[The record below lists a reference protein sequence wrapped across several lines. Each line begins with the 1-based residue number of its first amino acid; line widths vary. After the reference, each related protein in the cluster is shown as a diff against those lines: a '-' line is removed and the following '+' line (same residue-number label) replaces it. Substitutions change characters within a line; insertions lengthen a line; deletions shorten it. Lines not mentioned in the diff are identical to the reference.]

1 MNFQK
6 FEQKLVEAR
15 QQLQIIHYDAQKVPR
30 KMEAWEAKAIAE
42 LAYAVEELD
51 VAMEELRLQN
61 EELGVTRHQLE
72 LERQRYQ
79 ELFNLAPEAYIV
91 TDERAN
97 IQEANYAAAL
107 LLNVRQKNLIKKPL
121 DIFITSSKRDIF
133 RDRWLT
139 AIKLMSAAQD
149 GASNKPFIN
158 GEISLQPRQK
168 EPIPVTISVSASRDS
183 QGVVSLRWL
192 FGDLSDRKQTEQ
204 KIREQAALLDVTKD
218 AIIVRDWSD
227 RILFWNKGAERLYGW
242 RKEETLQRECDRL
255 LSGKGLPQLEQI
267 EQELLAQGEWQ
278 GELDQITKS
287 GDAIVV
293 ESRWTLMRDEEN
305 NPKSILIVNSDITQ
319 TKQLEIQCQRKQRLE
334 SIGTLVSGISHDLNN
349 LLSPILTVAQ
359 LLAKKFPDA
368 DERSQEMFQALE
380 INAKR
385 GADLLK
391 QILWFYRG
399 VEGQRVTLDL
409 AYLIAEIKSFVEQT
423 FPKSIEIV
431 TQVPGD
437 LWSVLGD
444 ITQLHQVAM
453 NLCLNARDAMPDG
466 GKLTIAVENLVID
479 ATEAKKNID
488 AKVGSYVSLSVSDT
502 GCGIS
507 LEIMDRIYEPFFT
520 TKEMGRGTGLGL
532 SMVAAIVESHNGFIE
547 IASEPGKGSTFKICL
562 PAIETPI
569 LTVKEAL
576 EFPDGESATVL
587 VVDDEAVNCR
597 IAKTMLETYG
607 YNVLT
612 TIDGIEAIALYA
624 QHQTAIEAVLID
636 MVMPSM
642 DGASVVRRLKQI
654 DPDVKIVAISGLV
667 FKDWMAELL
676 GTSVKAFLSKPYA
689 IEELLMTLKQ
699 VT

>member
-1 MNFQK
+1 MNYQK

-15 QQLQIIHYDAQKVPR
+15 QKLQIIHYKAQTAPR
-30 KMEAWEAKAIAE
+30 KMEQWEANAIAE

-61 EELGVTRHQLE
+61 EELGATRHQLE

-91 TDERAN
+91 TDERAI
-97 IQEANYAAAL
+97 IQEANYAAAI
-107 LLNVRQKNLIKKPL
+107 LLNARQKNLIKKPL
-121 DIFITSSKRDIF
+121 DIFIPLQKRDVF
-133 RDRWLT
+133 RDRWLK

-149 GASNKPFIN
+149 DATNKPFIN
-158 GEISLQPRQK
+158 GEICLQPREK
-168 EPIPVTISVSASRDS
+168 EAIPVTISVSASRDRR
-183 QGVVSLRWL
+183 GAISLRWL
-192 FGDLSDRKQTEQ
+192 FGDLSDRQQAEQ

-218 AIIVRDWSD
+218 AILVRDWSN

-242 RKEETLQRECDRL
+242 TKKETLQQECDRL
-255 LSGKGLPQLEQI
+255 LSRNLPQLEQI
-267 EQELLAQGEWQ
+267 EQELLTQGEWQ
-278 GELDQITKS
+278 GELEQVTKS

-293 ESRWTLMRDEEN
+293 KSHWTLMRDEEN
-305 NPKSILIVNSDITQ
+305 NPKSILIVNTDITL
-319 TKQLEIQCQRKQRLE
+319 TKQLEMQCQRKQRLE
-334 SIGTLVSGISHDLNN
+334 SIGTLASGISHDLNN

-359 LLAKKFPDA
+359 LLPKKFPDA

-399 VEGQRVTLDL
+399 VEGQRVRLDKT
-409 AYLIAEIKSFVEQT
+409 YLIAEMKLFVEQT

-444 ITQLHQVAM
+444 ITQLHQLAM

-479 ATEAKKNID
+479 ETEAKKNID
-488 AKVGSYVSLSVSDT
+488 AKVGFYVSLCVSDT

-507 LEIMDRIYEPFFT
+507 LEIMDRIYDPFFT
-520 TKEMGRGTGLGL
+520 TKEIGGGTGLGL
-532 SMVAAIVESHNGFIE
+532 SIIAAIVESHDGFIE
-547 IASEPGKGSTFKICL
+547 VASEPGKGSTFKICL
-562 PAIETPI
+562 PAVETPV
-569 LTVKEAL
+569 LTVAEAL
-576 EFPDGESATVL
+576 ELPNGEGATVL

-597 IAKTMLETYG
+597 IAKMKPL
-607 YNVLT
+607 
-612 TIDGIEAIALYA
+612 
-624 QHQTAIEAVLID
+624 
-636 MVMPSM
+636 
-642 DGASVVRRLKQI
+642 
-654 DPDVKIVAISGLV
+654 IVA
-667 FKDWMAELL
+667 LL
-676 GTSVKAFLSKPYA
+676 KRCWKP
-689 IEELLMTLKQ
+689 MDTKC
-699 VT
+699 

>member
-1 MNFQK
+1 MNFLK
-6 FEQKLVEAR
+6 FEQKLFEAR
-15 QQLQIIHYDAQKVPR
+15 QKLQIIHYDAQAVPR
-30 KMEAWEAKAIAE
+30 KIEQWEAQAIAQ

-61 EELGVTRHQLE
+61 EALSVTRHQLE
-72 LERQRYQ
+72 IERQRYQ

-91 TDERAN
+91 TDEQAI
-97 IQEANYAAAL
+97 IQEANYAAGS
-107 LLNVRQKNLIKKPL
+107 LLNMRRKNLIKKPL
-121 DIFITSSKRDIF
+121 DIFIPLQKRDVF
-133 RDRWLT
+133 RDRWLQ

-149 GASNKPFIN
+149 NTLDKSFIN
-158 GEISLQPRQK
+158 GEISLQPRDK
-168 EPIPVTISVSASRDS
+168 EEIPVTISVSASRDRR
-183 QGVVSLRWL
+183 GVVSLRWL
-192 FGDLSDRKQTEQ
+192 FGDLSERKQAEQ

-218 AIIVRDWSD
+218 AILVRDWHD

-242 RKEETLQRECDRL
+242 RKEEVLQQECARL
-255 LSGKGLPQLEQI
+255 LFSKGLPQLEQI

-278 GELDQITKS
+278 GELEQISKT
-287 GDAIVV
+287 GDALVV
-293 ESRWTLMRDEEN
+293 ESRWTLMLDEEN
-305 NPKSILIVNSDITQ
+305 NPKSILIVNSDITL

-334 SIGTLVSGISHDLNN
+334 SIGTLASGIYHDLNN

-359 LLAKKFPDA
+359 LLPKKFPDA

-399 VEGQRVTLDL
+399 MEGQRVTLDL
-409 AYLIAEIKSFVEQT
+409 TYLIAEIRSFVEQT
-423 FPKSIEIV
+423 FPKSIEVI
-431 TQVPGD
+431 TQVSGD

-444 ITQLHQVAM
+444 ITQIHQMAM
-453 NLCLNARDAMPDG
+453 NLCINARDAMPDG
-466 GKLTIAVENLVID
+466 GKLTIAVENLIVD
-479 ATEAKKNID
+479 ETEAKKNID

-502 GCGIS
+502 GCGIA
-507 LEIMDRIYEPFFT
+507 LEMMDRIYEPFFT

-532 SMVAAIVESHNGFIE
+532 SMVTAIVESHDGFIE
-547 IASEPGKGSTFKICL
+547 VASNPSTGSTFKVCL
-562 PAIETPI
+562 PAVETPV
-569 LTVKEAL
+569 LTLEKAL
-576 EFPDGESATVL
+576 KFPEGEGAKVL

-597 IAKTMLETYG
+597 IIKTMLETYG

-612 TIDGIEAIALYA
+612 TTDGIEAIALYT
-624 QHQTAIEAVLID
+624 QDRNEIEAVLID

-642 DGASVVRRLKQI
+642 DGARVIRRLKEI

-667 FKDWMAELL
+667 HKDWMAESL

-689 IEELLMTLKQ
+689 TEELLMTLEQ
-699 VT
+699 VM